1 MTAYSGVSAG
11 GTSSYLPALMHN
23 NGSNR
28 NDTWYM
34 IQNVGT
40 ASTSVSVAYSDT
52 CTAGP
57 FTIEAGYSQK
67 VDNATESCH
76 DSFGTAG
83 KIFAATLTSTVSPIA
98 VAVIQEKGAA
108 SGLLGL
114 MYGWTGYSSTGS
126 LYPVF
131 PATFFNNSNNQSGVQ
146 LMNTGDTATAV
157 TVAYTHTDAG
167 TDFTE
172 THTIAPHTTMVYG
185 WPACLSPVPPQWD
198 TGGSTTCSRGT
209 LFRGGGRVTV
219 NSTSQLLQA
228 IVTQP
233 KYTTSRAGAYRAFS
247 YTDGTTNDGSPR
259 IVMPLIMDRYGTNLL
274 YTNTNIANLSG
285 STAFVKC
292 IYEGTPAT
300 TFTLTSGVSGVASGA
315 VWLAG
320 NFNVIASNFIGSGYC
335 QTYTD
340 NTYATPDSTGKIVGI
355 VNEVTSDSTNLKDTL
370 MVYEA
375 VNISTTI
382 AP

>member
-1 MTAYSGVSAG
+1 
-11 GTSSYLPALMHN
+11 
-23 NGSNR
+23 
-28 NDTWYM
+28 
-34 IQNVGT
+34 
-40 ASTSVSVAYSDT
+40 
-52 CTAGP
+52 
-57 FTIEAGYSQK
+57 
-67 VDNATESCH
+67 
-76 DSFGTAG
+76 
-83 KIFAATLTSTVSPIA
+83 
-98 VAVIQEKGAA
+98 
-108 SGLLGL
+108 
-114 MYGWTGYSSTGS
+114 
-126 LYPVF
+126 
-131 PATFFNNSNNQSGVQ
+131 
-146 LMNTGDTATAV
+146 
-157 TVAYTHTDAG
+157 
-167 TDFTE
+167 
-172 THTIAPHTTMVYG
+172 
-185 WPACLSPVPPQWD
+185 
-198 TGGSTTCSRGT
+198 
-209 LFRGGGRVTV
+209 
-219 NSTSQLLQA
+219 
-228 IVTQP
+228 
-233 KYTTSRAGAYRAFS
+233 
-247 YTDGTTNDGSPR
+247 
-259 IVMPLIMDRYGTNLL
+259 MDRYGTNLL